1 MGELFYVRGNV
12 FYVLIEFVKYR
23 LKKILIGY
31 KSYKWGIII
40 LYINYKILIIMNE
53 YDVFIKVIYIKIR
66 FVWVL

>member
-1 MGELFYVRGNV
+1 MGELFDVRGNV

-23 LKKILIGY
+23 LKKILIDY